1 LLGTERARP
10 LLLYPKVVGLL
21 QSVRPVGKA
30 KLRAEA
36 KEFVPLQVARV
47 VSPVMDEPDEPR
59 RATTLR
65 RRLEMK

>member
-1 LLGTERARP
+1 
-10 LLLYPKVVGLL
+10 VVGLL